1 VAGYSG
7 DAAPG
12 VRATLSRSARM
23 LVTVTPIGSL
33 GALLVLAGGEGRRLD
48 APKAWIDFAGRPLL
62 LHVLDRLA
70 PLATTRPIVV
80 ARPRQPLPPGPY
92 RRVDDTEPGA
102 GPLAGLA
109 AGLGAVERAA
119 SRVAVSACDYP
130 FADPALFRA
139 LHAAD
144 READV
149 VVPRGAG
156 HLHPLQAVWRSD
168 AGPVCAA
175 LLAEGERR
183 VRFALARLT
192 TRVIEA
198 RDLEGVDPDRALLN
212 VNVPAELDRA
222 RGLARSGDS

>member
-1 VAGYSG
+1 MFILM
-7 DAAPG
+7 DPIAP
-12 VRATLSRSARM
+12 LD
-23 LVTVTPIGSL
+23 
-33 GALLVLAGGEGRRLD
+33 ALLVLAGGEGRRLD
-48 APKAWIDFAGRPLL
+48 APKAWIGFAGRPLL
-62 LHVLDRLA
+62 LHVLHRLA
-70 PLATTRPIVV
+70 SIATTRPIVV
-80 ARPRQPLPPGPY
+80 ARPGQPLPSGAY

-109 AGLGAVERAA
+109 AGLAAVERPA

-130 FADPALFRA
+130 FADPTLFHA

-144 READV
+144 PEADV
-149 VVPRGAG
+149 VVPRAAG

-192 TRVIEA
+192 TRVVEA
-198 RDLEGVDPDRALLN
+198 RDLQGVDPDRALLN

-222 RGLARSGDS
+222 RALAADGDP